1 MNHQP
6 NKTHAS
12 VYVVLVNWCGAED
25 TIACLRSLAK
35 LDDVLPKVIVCD
47 NASVDGSWDRLQ
59 AYVSSQI
66 RLDIRLVQTGANLGF
81 AGGNNVGLQM
91 ALSDPEMQFVWLLNN
106 DTEVAPE
113 ALSSL
118 MRYMNEHVNVGI
130 CGSTLLYMHSPGL
143 IQAVGGQYN
152 FWLGT
157 SRHVLGHQ
165 KYSVAL
171 CQSVDPATLDYVVG
185 ASMFVRRSVLEQVGL
200 LSEDY
205 FLYCEEIDWAT
216 RMKRQM
222 TEMKLGYAPLS
233 LIYHKEGAS
242 TGSNDRTGKAYS
254 YFADY
259 FFITSRIR
267 FARKFFPIKR
277 WAVQLSMVPVALN
290 RFRRKQW
297 RSLLVAVC
305 ALFGVIP
312 EALDPRKPQGWCQS

>member
-1 MNHQP
+1 MVQEQR
-6 NKTHAS
+6 KTNF

-25 TIACLRSLAK
+25 SIACIQSLAHLK
-35 LDDVLPKVIVCD
+35 GNVPKVIVCD
-47 NASVDGSWDRLQ
+47 NGSTDDSWDRLQ
-59 AYVSSQI
+59 AYVSSQSC
-66 RLDIRLVQTGANLGF
+66 LDVQLIQTGANLGF
-81 AGGNNVGLQM
+81 AGGNNVGLRVAM
-91 ALSDPEMQFVWLLNN
+91 SDPEMKFVWVLNN
-106 DTEVAPE
+106 DTEVTPE

-118 MRYMNEHVNVGI
+118 LAYMETHSDVGI
-130 CGSTLLYMHSPGL
+130 CGSTLLYMDDPSL
-143 IQAVGGQYN
+143 VQAVGGQYN
-152 FWLGT
+152 AWLGT

-165 KYSVAL
+165 KYSKAI
-171 CQSVDPATLDYVVG
+171 CASIDTASFDYVVG

-222 TEMKLGYAPLS
+222 PDMKLGYAPAS
-233 LIYHKEGAS
+233 VVYHKEGAS
-242 TGSNDRTGKAYS
+242 TGANDRGGKTYS

-267 FARKFFPIKR
+267 FARKFFPIQR
-277 WAVQLSMVPVALN
+277 WTVQLSMLPVALN

-312 EALDPRKPQGWCQS
+312 EALDPRKPQGSCQS